1 MSKIHLF
8 VHLYSRFIFVGR
20 VESRI
25 NRLSAFI
32 SQAQNCFHIKDRF
45 SLIFKRNAFP
55 LLVAFEILS
64 G

>member
-20 VESRI
+20 VESGI

-32 SQAQNCFHIKDRF
+32 SQAQNCFHIEVECLFRVTSSFDD
-45 SLIFKRNAFP
+45 
-55 LLVAFEILS
+55 ILRLNVLA
-64 G
+64 